1 MEWRQTGAQQQK
13 QVGGSQRQPASVRPK
28 EADRHPGQTHGHP
41 ESQTLDLRARA
52 LGSCWSTWGN
62 ITCKTPALEREQSGA
77 CGRLISEEFHF
88 FGLSFPCQ
96 GLRGAQDQV
105 TRRRRMSAE
114 CNLMTVTLTQTDI
127 PKLSCPT
134 SGTRI

>member
-13 QVGGSQRQPASVRPK
+13 QMGSSQRQPASVRPK

-62 ITCKTPALEREQSGA
+62 ITCKTPALRESSLVLVADSFLRNSISLGFQSHA
-77 CGRLISEEFHF
+77 R
-88 FGLSFPCQ
+88 
-96 GLRGAQDQV
+96 A
-105 TRRRRMSAE
+105 
-114 CNLMTVTLTQTDI
+114 
-127 PKLSCPT
+127 
-134 SGTRI
+134 